1 VGDMFVLRRAQYSSA
16 LEMGLILEKADLIAI
31 DEALAHVESLIVTQ
45 GAGDP
50 TEALAARVDVLRLQI
65 YMVQDILQSL
75 IEAMSAEAALKE
87 SS

>member
-1 VGDMFVLRRAQYSSA
+1 
-16 LEMGLILEKADLIAI
+16 MGLNLEKADLIAI

-50 TEALAARVDVLRLQI
+50 TKALAARVDVLRLQI
-65 YMVQDILQSL
+65 YIVQDILQSL